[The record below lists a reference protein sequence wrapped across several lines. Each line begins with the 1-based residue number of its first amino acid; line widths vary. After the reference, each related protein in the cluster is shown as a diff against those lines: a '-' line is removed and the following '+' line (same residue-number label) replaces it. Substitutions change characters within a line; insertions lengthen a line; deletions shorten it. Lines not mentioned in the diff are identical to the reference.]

1 MFTICYALIAVSLLG
16 KAMTDIAKY
25 PFVMRQKKS
34 ELQVMMQFGTELTE
48 AQIDSIQKHKLLNLI
63 PKLRRR
69 PDKIEKAEFILIVL
83 QLMGK
88 IQEKDVVYISEI
100 FDALDKNEE
109 GLPPCRVRVP
119 PNPDDLYI
127 IRILVVPANAG

>member
-1 MFTICYALIAVSLLG
+1 MSLLG

-25 PFVMRQKKS
+25 PFIMRQKKS

-48 AQIDSIQKHKLLNLI
+48 AQIDSIQKHNLLSLI

-69 PDKIEKAEFILIVL
+69 QDRIEKAEFILIVL
-83 QLMGK
+83 QLMGN
-88 IQEKDVVYISEI
+88 IQEKDIVYISEI

-109 GLPPCRVRVP
+109 G
-119 PNPDDLYI
+119 
-127 IRILVVPANAG
+127 